1 MKEGASLKEGRHIK
15 RSKPNL
21 EGRLAY
27 GPTQNPKKTS
37 KGASWS
43 KP

>member
-1 MKEGASLKEGRHIK
+1 MDEGASFERT
-15 RSKPNL
+15 PNL
-21 EGRLAY
+21 VEAARFRGGRLAY